1 MKSRDVAKRLRAF
14 AEGRPLPA
22 GDTITIPIAEPED
35 RMVLSFVRMGGES
48 LPWGIGY
55 QLGEDA
61 PVLLSVPD
69 GRQRDPVG
77 DICSELSEVLC
88 GFLGS
93 PLLTGEAV
101 DPDNP
106 PPLPL
111 RQIWVPNRS
120 HIEMIH
126 LLNLR
131 YSRTQY
137 GDPARSLI
145 LRALGRASGFLFRE
159 SERPGQSTVIDSSGA
174 LRDHFVFPVDD
185 IRQQHLGFLLA
196 MVNTGGSL
204 ADRMEA
210 AEVAEGLS
218 VSHTLTPEL
227 ERDDLSPLV
236 EAFNEARKGGD
247 GGAEAQAA
255 AGVRDILNAE
265 NRRRIA
271 LVDQAID
278 LLLCDSRDQNR
289 GAAELADDSV
299 IERDRHYR
307 WVENVG
313 SQDGDV
319 ALHMT
324 TSAVTDGKPTA
335 ASKRYYR
342 MLASSDKASVCL
354 LHDDPELQKVAVA
367 EGDAIEGTLAAV
379 SREPS
384 KKSGSDTEVEVWRV
398 EASASLPSRVREGV
412 KLCLAGSPGHDC
424 LVTEVAVDGETRVL
438 SIEPDKKLA
447 GAVQVGAEV
456 LLLPASVA
464 FFGLIKGK
472 KAKNSDGP
480 GAWLTHAQPGRPR
493 RRGLKGPDVLER
505 VKKLRVS

>member
-1 MKSRDVAKRLRAF
+1 MKSRDVANRLRAY

-218 VSHTLTPEL
+218 VSHTLSPEL
-227 ERDDLSPLV
+227 EREELSPLV
-236 EAFNEARKGGD
+236 DAFKAARTAGD
-247 GGAEAQAA
+247 SAAEAAA
-255 AGVRDILNAE
+255 SAAVGEIIDAE
-265 NRRRIA
+265 NRRRIE
-271 LVDQAID
+271 LVNEAIT
-278 LLLCDSRDQNR
+278 LLNTDTRQENQ
-289 GAAELADDSV
+289 GAAELAKDS
-299 IERDRHYR
+299 IKERDCYYR
-307 WVENVG
+307 WQETIG
-313 SQDGDV
+313 ALDGDV
-319 ALHMT
+319 PLQST
-324 TSAVTDGKPTA
+324 PSAVTDRSPTS

-342 MLASSDKASVCL
+342 MLAASGKAAVCL

-367 EGDAIEGTLAAV
+367 EGDAIKGTLAAI

-384 KKSGSDTEVEVWRV
+384 KKSGSDTEVEVWEV
-398 EASASLPSRVREGV
+398 EASASRPSRVREEGT
-412 KLCLAGSPGHDC
+412 LCLAGSPGNDC
-424 LVTEVAVDGETRVL
+424 LVTEVAVDGETRML

-447 GAVQVGAEV
+447 GTLQAGAEV
-456 LLLPASVA
+456 LLLPAA
-464 FFGLIKGK
+464 FSGDPKVR
-472 KAKNSDGP
+472 KAKKSDGP

-493 RRGLKGPDVLER
+493 RRGLKSTDVLER
-505 VKKLRVS
+505 IKKLRV

>member
-1 MKSRDVAKRLRAF
+1 VKSRDVAERLRAY
-14 AEGRPLPA
+14 AEGRPLPSGA
-22 GDTITIPIAEPED
+22 TITVPIAEPED
-35 RMVLSFVRMGGES
+35 RIVLSFVRMGGES

-55 QLGEDA
+55 QLGEDP
-61 PVLLSVPD
+61 PVLLSAPD

-77 DICSELSEVLC
+77 DMCAELSKVLC

-159 SERPGQSTVIDSSGA
+159 SEREGQATVIDASA
-174 LRDHFVFPVDD
+174 VLRDHFVFPADD
-185 IRQQHLGFLLA
+185 MRQQHLGFLLA
-196 MVNTGGSL
+196 MMNTDGSF
-204 ADRMEA
+204 DERMQAAEA
-210 AEVAEGLS
+210 AEEFS

-227 ERDDLSPLV
+227 ERDELSPLV
-236 EAFNEARKGGD
+236 EAFNKAEGD
-247 GGAEAQAA
+247 GGAEVQAA
-255 AGVRDILNAE
+255 ASAAVGEIIDAE
-265 NRRRIA
+265 NRRRIDLVNESIA
-271 LVDQAID
+271 LLMKDARQE
-278 LLLCDSRDQNR
+278 NK
-289 GAAELADDSV
+289 GAAELAEDS
-299 IERDRHYR
+299 IRERDCYYR
-307 WVENVG
+307 WQETTG
-313 SQDGDV
+313 ALDGDV
-319 ALHMT
+319 LPHLT
-324 TSAVTDGKPTA
+324 TSALTDGVPA
-335 ASKRYYR
+335 SASKRYYR
-342 MLASSDKASVCL
+342 MLAASDKASVCL

-367 EGDAIEGTLAAV
+367 EGDAIKGTLAAV
-379 SREPS
+379 SRAPS
-384 KKSGSDTEVEVWRV
+384 LKSDSDTEVEVWRV
-398 EASASLPSRVREGV
+398 EASASLPSRIREGA
-412 KLCLAGSPGHDC
+412 KLCLAGSPDHDC
-424 LVTEVAVDGETRVL
+424 IVTEVAVDGETRVL

-447 GAVQVGAEV
+447 GSLQVEADV

-464 FFGLIKGK
+464 FFGIKKGK
-472 KAKNSDGP
+472 EAKNSDGP

-493 RRGLKGPDVLER
+493 RRGLNGPDVLER
-505 VKKLRVS
+505 VEELRGS